1 LTETALAKLDTAK
14 RVLARTRNLKEVL
27 AIRTAGK
34 AVEVIAR
41 ARGDNELWEKAVE
54 VKLRSERKAGEL
66 IEEIPR
72 AQGSKLR
79 ATLAQSLDKF
89 GVALTE
95 AKRWQRIASIPED
108 RFEWYLSEF
117 KNRSQSALLKIA
129 DDLEKELARENPLP
143 IKGPSTPWLRL
154 EQGDFR
160 EKTIADDSVDFVLTD
175 PPYGEEF
182 LYLWDGL
189 GQVAARVLKPG
200 GWLISYSGQAHLPR
214 VLAQLSANLQYHWT
228 LALHLTW
235 HQVFRGVWVEW
246 KPILA
251 FYKPPFNETKFADFM
266 EGSGPEKQNHD
277 WAQNHQEAIK
287 LIETFTQ
294 PGQVVMDPMVGSGST
309 IEACVETKRN
319 CIAFEKDPK
328 TFAFLEK
335 RFPNG
340 HDHN

>member
-1 LTETALAKLDTAK
+1 LTETALARLDTAK
-14 RVLARTRNLKEVL
+14 RVLARTRNVKEVL
-27 AIRTAGK
+27 EVRSASI
-34 AVEVIAR
+34 AVEAFAK
-41 ARGDNELWEKAVE
+41 ARGDRQLWEKACE
-54 VKLRSERKAGEL
+54 VRFLSERKAGDYLRGMGEL
-66 IEEIPR
+66 R
-72 AQGSKLR
+72 GGSKFR
-79 ATLAQSLDKF
+79 NGTLKELGLEKKESHFWKWLANLSQ
-89 GVALTE
+89 E
-95 AKRWQRIASIPED
+95 Q
-108 RFEWYLSEF
+108 FEWFLSEF
-117 KNRSQSALLKIA
+117 KERSARAWKQIA
-129 DDLEKELARENPLP
+129 SDLEKELARANPVP

-160 EKTIADDSVDFVLTD
+160 EKTVADDSVDFVLTD

-182 LYLWDGL
+182 LELWDGL

-251 FYKPPFNETKFADFM
+251 FYKPPFNETKFADFI
-266 EGSGPEKQNHD
+266 EGAGPEKQNHD
-277 WAQNHQEAIK
+277 WAQNHNEAVK
-287 LIETFTQ
+287 LIEIFTQ

-319 CIAFEKDPK
+319 CIAFEKDTK
-328 TFAFLEK
+328 TFQFLEK

-340 HDHN
+340 HYS